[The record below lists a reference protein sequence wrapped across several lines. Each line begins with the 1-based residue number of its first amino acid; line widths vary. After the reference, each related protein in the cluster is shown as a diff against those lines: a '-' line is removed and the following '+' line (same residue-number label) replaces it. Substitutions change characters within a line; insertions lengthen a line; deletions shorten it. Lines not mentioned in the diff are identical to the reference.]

1 MQWMEHLKAFDRQRL
16 NKLGPIALLIFLL
29 CLCWKLAALFWLLI
43 APPQMMNLE
52 AVQLGSQQMPIPNI
66 TQFALFKEVGQNSES
81 FDDSAPMTL
90 QGVMESSPAQYSSAV
105 IKVND
110 AAERYRVGEMITG
123 TAYQLL
129 EVTWDHVVLK
139 HNNGST
145 RALAFQ
151 GLPNGLNQPLTPAVE
166 ANSSVSNDVSEPT
179 ENQQDRQLGQAS
191 QQLNENRDQYLKDMG
206 LNAANG
212 GMEITTRTPAL
223 LRQKLALQPGD
234 RILSLNG
241 QTLSAGQT
249 EAQLLEQAR
258 QQGHARLEIKR
269 GDQTMTIQQDLK

>member
-110 AAERYRVGEMITG
+110 VAERYRVGEMITG

-166 ANSSVSNDVSEPT
+166 VNSSVSNDVSEPA

>member
-16 NKLGPIALLIFLL
+16 NKLGPIALLIVLL

-166 ANSSVSNDVSEPT
+166 ANSSVLNDVSEPT

>member
-166 ANSSVSNDVSEPT
+166 ANSSVSNDVSEPA